1 MELSDC
7 HPDSAS
13 RSLACV
19 FSKTTLP
26 DNREELDYLLGVSV
40 FYHKS
45 AAFVFRPAFF
55 VFLKHSATVPEK
67 AGERN
72 FIKSVP
78 LLELLEITAIFIMDE
93 ELAEAGYSADDF
105 IIPVTILEEKSFYE
119 SLRSYT
125 DVVML

>member
-1 MELSDC
+1 M
-7 HPDSAS
+7 
-13 RSLACV
+13 
-19 FSKTTLP
+19 F
-26 DNREELDYLLGVSV
+26 YL
-40 FYHKS
+40 KS

-55 VFLKHSATVPEK
+55 VFLKHSATIPEK

-78 LLELLEITAIFIMDE
+78 LLELLEITAIFIMAE